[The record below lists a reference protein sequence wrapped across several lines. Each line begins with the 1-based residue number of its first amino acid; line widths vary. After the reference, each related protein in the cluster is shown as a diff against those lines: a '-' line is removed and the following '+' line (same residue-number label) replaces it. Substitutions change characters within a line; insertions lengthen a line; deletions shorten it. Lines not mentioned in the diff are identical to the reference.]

1 MNNGVNDTNNNQ
13 TIPGVKVA
21 MPDAAPVDASTADAG
36 AALSNAVRI
45 NEQPVAASAPTAE
58 QPVLQPVAPSVV
70 PVSEPVLQPI
80 VTPAPTQAA
89 VIPAQPVQPAQV
101 VAPVAATPVVA
112 SVPTA
117 PSEVVQPTVEVV
129 NETGKKVKQ
138 KKPKNKLASFL
149 LFIVV
154 LLGAACGGLWYYH
167 QQQMNL
173 MRVKCT
179 PVSTSGEA
187 KELDLNSTIVKDL
200 YSKVSTTIREDL
212 AETELN
218 DQMKLYL
225 AFRQIA
231 NSDLYESNCNKF
243 SSISMEPFK
252 CEVTATFT
260 PKAFKEDII
269 QVELKKLFGDD
280 TNIAHQNVQLGNT
293 CIGGYQYISERG
305 EYVQGQCGSTNATLY
320 RVEKELIGATSTE
333 STIVLTEKVKYYGA
347 ESLKLPDR
355 LVSGT
360 YKYTFRLDMNYNYI
374 YISKELAS

>member
-45 NEQPVAASAPTAE
+45 NGQPAVAPAPTAE
-58 QPVLQPVAPSVV
+58 QPVLQPIAPSAA

-80 VTPAPTQAA
+80 ATPVATQAA
-89 VIPAQPVQPAQV
+89 VVQQPVV
-101 VAPVAATPVVA
+101 VTQAPVAPAA
-112 SVPTA
+112 VPTA
-117 PSEVVQPTVEVV
+117 PVTEAVAVTSEVSDNKEV
-129 NETGKKVKQ
+129 KA
-138 KKPKNKLASFL
+138 KKPKNKLASFF
-149 LFIVV
+149 LFII
-154 LLGAACGGLWYYH
+154 LILGCACGGLWYYH

-173 MRVKCT
+173 MRIKCT
-179 PVSTSGEA
+179 PVSTNGEA
-187 KELDLNSTIVKDL
+187 KELDLDSTIVKDL

-212 AETELN
+212 ASVELN

-243 SSISMEPFK
+243 SVTSMEPFK

-269 QVELKKLFGDD
+269 QVELKKLFGEDI
-280 TNIAHQNVQLGNT
+280 NILHQNVQLGNT
-293 CIGGYQYISERG
+293 CIGGFQYIAERG

-347 ESLKLPDR
+347 ESLKLPER